1 MARGVRSWS
10 LQVSAACHLWR
21 REAALARQTVKPET
35 PDRRK
40 SPFLFDYKQEET
52 TVAKQMVFDDEARQP
67 LLAGASKLARAVR
80 STLGPRG
87 RNAVLD
93 KGWGSPKVTK
103 DGVTVAEDIELDDP
117 FENLG
122 AQLIK
127 EAASKTNDVAGDGT
141 TTATV
146 LAEAIFREGLK
157 MIAAGADPMALSR
170 GINKAAAAVVEAIAK
185 LSIPINEKNKTELK
199 QIATIAGNNDP
210 SIGDVLADA
219 FLKVGKDGVITIEEG
234 RQSETTV
241 EVVEGMQF
249 DRGYLS
255 PHFVTNQDDQTV
267 ELENAYILIYEEK
280 ISNAKNLVPLLEAI
294 SKANKPLLIIAE
306 DVEGEA
312 LATLVVNKMR
322 GILNVCAVKA
332 PGYGDRRK
340 AMLGDIATLTG
351 GTAIFKDLGISLDAV
366 KLTDLGRTKKL
377 IITAE
382 NTTVVD
388 GAGKKVDIEGRADQI
403 RREIEGTDSEYDR
416 EKLQERLAKL
426 SGGVAQINCGAAT
439 ETEMKE
445 SKALLEDAKSATQA
459 ALEEGIVPGG
469 GVALIRSEKVL
480 DKIGLEGDE
489 ALGARIVR
497 NVLDYP
503 LRAIADNAGADGAV
517 VVNRVRQ
524 QKNKNEGYD
533 ADKDTYCDLIAAGII
548 DPAKVVRTALQ
559 NAASVASLLL
569 TTESLVAEIPK
580 EDEGDDHGGHHD
592 HGMGGMGGMGGGMG
606 GMGGMG
612 DMGMGM

>member
-1 MARGVRSWS
+1 M
-10 LQVSAACHLWR
+10 
-21 REAALARQTVKPET
+21 
-35 PDRRK
+35 
-40 SPFLFDYKQEET
+40 
-52 TVAKQMVFDDEARQP
+52 AKQMVFDDEARQP
-67 LLAGASKLARAVR
+67 LAAGISKLARAVR

-122 AQLIK
+122 AQLVK

-146 LAEAIFREGLK
+146 LAEAIFKEGLK

-170 GINKAAAAVVEAIAK
+170 GIAKATEAVAEAISKMAT
-185 LSIPINEKNKTELK
+185 PINEKNKKEIQ

-210 SIGDVLADA
+210 SIGNVLADA
-219 FLKVGKDGVITIEEG
+219 FLKVGKNGVITVEEG
-234 RQSETTV
+234 RQAETTV
-241 EVVEGMQF
+241 EIVEGMQF

-255 PHFVTNQDDQTV
+255 PHFVTNPDKQTT
-267 ELENAYILIYEEK
+267 ELENCLVLIYEEK
-280 ISNAKNLVPLLEAI
+280 ITNVKSLVPLLEAV

-306 DVEGEA
+306 DIEGEA

-340 AMLGDIATLTG
+340 AMLGDLAVLTG
-351 GTAIFKDLGISLDAV
+351 GTAVFKDLGIQLDSV
-366 KLTDLGRTKKL
+366 KMTDLGRAKKVT
-377 IITAE
+377 ISSE
-382 NTTVVD
+382 NTTIVG
-388 GAGKKVDIEGRADQI
+388 GAGKKEAIEGRVEQI
-403 RREIEGTDSEYDR
+403 RREIENTDSDYDR
-416 EKLQERLAKL
+416 EKLLERLAKL
-426 SGGVAQINCGAAT
+426 AGGVAQINVGAAT

-445 SKALLEDAKSATQA
+445 RKALLEDAKSATQA

-469 GVALIRSEKVL
+469 GVTLIRSEKAL
-480 DKIGLEGDE
+480 DKVESTADE
-489 ALGARIVR
+489 AHGVRIIR

-503 LRAIADNAGADGAV
+503 LRCIAENAGHDGAV

-524 QKNKNEGYD
+524 MKGKYDGYD
-533 ADKDTYCDLIAAGII
+533 ADKDTYGDLLAAGII

-559 NAASVASLLL
+559 NAASVAALLL
-569 TTESLVAEIPK
+569 TTESLVTDIPSEEK
-580 EDEGDDHGGHHD
+580 EGDHDHHD
-592 HGMGGMGGMGGGMG
+592 HGMGGGGMG

-612 DMGMGM
+612 MGGMGGMGGMM